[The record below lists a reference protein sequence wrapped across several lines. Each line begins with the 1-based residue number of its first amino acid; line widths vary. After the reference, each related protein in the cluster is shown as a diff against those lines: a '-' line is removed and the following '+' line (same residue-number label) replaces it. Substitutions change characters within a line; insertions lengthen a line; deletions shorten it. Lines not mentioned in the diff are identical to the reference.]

1 MIAREQYYSI
11 TGMRFLIMIIGIVA
25 VAAIVSGITLMST
38 GYNQFAGR
46 ILAYSGCILGVAAG
60 SCYTCTKG
68 MYNIV
73 ESSDDE
79 EMYV

>member
-1 MIAREQYYSI
+1 MQYYSLTYCFI
-11 TGMRFLIMIIGIVA
+11 DMNFLIIIIGIVA

-60 SCYTCTKG
+60 SCYTCAKG
-68 MYNIV
+68 MYDIV